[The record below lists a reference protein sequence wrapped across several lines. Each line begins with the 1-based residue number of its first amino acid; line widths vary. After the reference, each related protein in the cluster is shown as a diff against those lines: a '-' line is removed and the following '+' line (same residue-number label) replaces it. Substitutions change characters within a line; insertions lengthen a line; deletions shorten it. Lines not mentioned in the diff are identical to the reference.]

1 MTPTEI
7 AELFIHAAEVDRRLP
22 QTAKPKQL
30 KAQNLGYVH
39 SWEEMREWGDARHK
53 EHRAEMFAKT
63 KLTTQD
69 VSDWEKCN
77 HLILYVRDEDRR
89 RCLWN
94 WAIAQAGG
102 KSFTQWCK
110 KQGFTRETGRRRK
123 NRAILEIFGE
133 IARNNGLNNK
143 TTLNGVLQV
152 CAETGHIQVTIGDD
166 ATEKQPLNWRDDFA
180 LINEPDEQNFEWADA
195 RNQRRRQKYAERQKA
210 A

>member
-22 QTAKPKQL
+22 QTAKPKEL
-30 KAQNLGYVH
+30 KAQNLGYAH
-39 SWEEMREWGDARHK
+39 SWEEMRGWDDARHK

-69 VSDWEKCN
+69 VSDWERCN
-77 HLILYVRDEDRR
+77 DLILSVQDEVRR

-102 KSFTQWCK
+102 QSFTKWCA
-110 KQGFTRETGRRRK
+110 KQGFSRETGRKKK

-133 IARNNGLNNK
+133 IVRINGLHYKN
-143 TTLNGVLQV
+143 TLNGELQV
-152 CAETGHIQVTIGDD
+152 CAETGHIQVIIGDS
-166 ATEKQPLNWRDDFA
+166 AELKKSLSWRQDKAISSEEDRS
-180 LINEPDEQNFEWADA
+180 FEWADA

>member
-22 QTAKPKQL
+22 QTSKPKKPSSL
-30 KAQNLGYVH
+30 NLGYVH
-39 SWEEMREWGDARHK
+39 SEEDMKGWGDVRNS
-53 EHRAEMFAKT
+53 EHRAEMFAKI

-69 VSDWEKCN
+69 VTDWERCN
-77 HLILYVRDEDRR
+77 QLILYVQDEDRR

-102 KSFTQWCK
+102 KSFTQWCA

-133 IARNNGLNNK
+133 IVRNNGQNYK
-143 TTLNGVLQV
+143 TALNGVLQV
-152 CAETGHIQVTIGDD
+152 CDETGHIQVIIGDD
-166 ATEKQPLNWRDDFA
+166 ASEKQPLNWRDDFA
-180 LINEPDEQNFEWADA
+180 LINEPNEQDFEWADA